1 MVLTMLTAMA
11 TAVTGMAATGT
22 AMATAAPA
30 SRPPGTAVTRT
41 VVVAVR
47 ALS

>member
-1 MVLTMLTAMA
+1 MLTAMA
-11 TAVTGMAATGT
+11 TAVTGMAATAATGT